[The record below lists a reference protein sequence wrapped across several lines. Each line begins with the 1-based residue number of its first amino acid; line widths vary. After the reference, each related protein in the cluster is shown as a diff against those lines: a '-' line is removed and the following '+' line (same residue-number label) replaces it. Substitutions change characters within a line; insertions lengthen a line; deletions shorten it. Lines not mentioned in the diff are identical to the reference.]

1 MVFSTDA
8 DRAESH
14 DRLRTH
20 VNMGDADAAL
30 LGPTW
35 AINGTRDALT
45 RIEPKLGG
53 ELVISTAKPDP
64 EPLIGDTCEL
74 EPNNES
80 GLLRSSV
87 RLDDGVLTATFEFV
101 KAPDTSEFFGVVIE
115 ANNFSATSHSYMAG
129 VEWIDGEHDGPWIY
143 DNKTGKQR
151 DDPTGDVSIDGKTV
165 TVHFD
170 GTLFEDLGDGW
181 QWRSTVESPG
191 DDVVCPESGEYLV
204 FPS

>member
-1 MVFSTDA
+1 M
-8 DRAESH
+8 
-14 DRLRTH
+14 
-20 VNMGDADAAL
+20 
-30 LGPTW
+30 
-35 AINGTRDALT
+35 
-45 RIEPKLGG
+45 
-53 ELVISTAKPDP
+53 
-64 EPLIGDTCEL
+64 
-74 EPNNES
+74 
-80 GLLRSSV
+80 
-87 RLDDGVLTATFEFV
+87 LTATFEFV

-151 DDPTGDVSIDGKTV
+151 DGPTGDVSIDGKTV
-165 TVHFD
+165 TVHCD